1 MTLIRMVK
9 TAIPLALA
17 TVFKTANVRVFKP
30 QAEGRSINPPLRLF
44 GIFPSKTGITL
55 TSMEV
60 LIALRQGR
68 ILMAVR

>member
-1 MTLIRMVK
+1 MAINHIVK
-9 TAIPLALA
+9 TTTSFAQA
-17 TVFKTANVRVFKP
+17 TVFKTAFLRVFKP

-44 GIFPSKTGITL
+44 GISPSKTGIAL
-55 TSMEV
+55 TSMKV